1 LCSMDSVSLCS
12 CCNKA
17 TRQSKFLHGL
27 KYDEGKTN
35 SESQSMPWSKD
46 DLPSELQAAD
56 GACRFLE
63 TSASLAGLGHA

>member
-1 LCSMDSVSLCS
+1 MNLRSQLVEAGVFTD
-12 CCNKA
+12 
-17 TRQSKFLHGL
+17 
-27 KYDEGKTN
+27 YDEGKTN

-63 TSASLAGLGHA
+63 TSASLAGLGRA